1 MKLLSQCAHNL
12 VAVEPAAKHNS
23 AAAANEYNSNDGNN
37 ESGIVLL
44 GFFDNGGHLVVHDF
58 FSCLKK

>member
-1 MKLLSQCAHNL
+1 L
-12 VAVEPAAKHNS
+12 VAVEPAAKHDS
-23 AAAANEYNSNDGNN
+23 AATANKYNSNDSNN